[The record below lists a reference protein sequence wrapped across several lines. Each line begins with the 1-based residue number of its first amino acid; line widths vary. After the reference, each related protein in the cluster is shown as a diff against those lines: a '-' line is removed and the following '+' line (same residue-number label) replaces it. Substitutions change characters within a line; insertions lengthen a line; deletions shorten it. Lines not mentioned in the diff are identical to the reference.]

1 VVGLRRRN
9 NTAHRVVNSMVEEK
23 TLFHITMDLD
33 IYIKAVDDEEAKEKV
48 YRYLDENDM
57 KMADMLDIEEIY
69 FEE

>member
-1 VVGLRRRN
+1 
-9 NTAHRVVNSMVEEK
+9 MVEEK

-57 KMADMLDIEEIY
+57 KMADMLDIEEVY

>member
-57 KMADMLDIEEIY
+57 KMADMLDIEEVY

>member
-1 VVGLRRRN
+1 MVGLRRRN

-57 KMADMLDIEEIY
+57 KMADMLDIEEVY